1 MAHDSHG
8 WIWCTSTIAIPGVVD
23 ASSCLLAPSLLALCC
38 GNVLAQSSGEPV
50 PNGRLPTW
58 AVPERYS
65 LALKID
71 PEQTQ
76 FSGRT
81 TIRVQLK
88 QASDHLWLHGKELKV
103 SKVTVKPG
111 KGKALTARYVEA
123 DAQTGVARLDFG
135 RTLSPQTLT
144 VEIAYSAPLNQQLQG
159 LYQVKYQGKAYA
171 MTQMEPISARYAFP
185 GFDEPAFKTPFDI
198 SLTVPSDDQ
207 ALANTI
213 ATSTKPAG
221 KGWKTVTFAPTVP
234 LPTYLVAYAAGPWD
248 VVDVAPMPATPQRP
262 NATPLRGIAAKGQG
276 PRITPALDQTPAI
289 IAALEDYYAFGY
301 PFDKLDLVA
310 APDFSAGAME
320 NPGFVTFRDWLLLLD
335 KDSPAEN
342 VQRSFNVNAHELAH
356 QWTGDTVTMAWWD
369 DLWLNEAFATW
380 MQQKIT
386 MQLHPEYH
394 ANLDRI
400 GGAQHAM
407 ENDSLVSARK
417 IRQPITGNGDIETAF
432 DGITYQKGAAV
443 LAMFEAFVGEGVFRQ
458 GMRAYIAK
466 HKFGNA
472 TADDLVDAIAEAA
485 GKGDDFKAAFRS
497 FLNQPGVPYLQTQVA
512 REGGKTVV
520 KLQQQRYLPLGSSG
534 SAAQQWGVPVCVKYG
549 KGKNQ
554 VGTACQL
561 LEGGSGSIVL
571 EGAGKNTWV
580 FPNARGAG
588 YYRFSLP
595 SKQLAALGKQVGQL
609 DDNEQ
614 LAYAD
619 AINAAYRHGDADNA
633 AVLAALAQLAP
644 SASADVSTALLDRF
658 GWIWRY
664 QATTEA
670 QRGALR
676 KAAEQAYLPRLRALG
691 YTRRSGESIDDT
703 ALRTSL
709 ASVFALRLQNAE
721 VRKALLAQGDAVLAG
736 GKGALDFSAANP
748 DLLGTVLAVTVQERG
763 APAVQALI
771 DALRTHA
778 DPAQRNAMIAALGAV
793 QDPALLKQVRDFALT
808 DAIKVGEMKSL
819 LMRGHSDERSHE
831 SMWAWFT
838 ANFDRIV
845 QRSGS
850 FDGGG
855 LPALGASGG
864 CSVDEADRLD
874 AFFKPR
880 LAKLSGADR
889 GLAQTG
895 ETIRL
900 CAALRQAQAR
910 KR

>member
-1 MAHDSHG
+1 M
-8 WIWCTSTIAIPGVVD
+8 
-23 ASSCLLAPSLLALCC
+23 
-38 GNVLAQSSGEPV
+38 
-50 PNGRLPTW
+50 
-58 AVPERYS
+58 
-65 LALKID
+65 
-71 PEQTQ
+71 
-76 FSGRT
+76 
-81 TIRVQLK
+81 
-88 QASDHLWLHGKELKV
+88 
-103 SKVTVKPG
+103 
-111 KGKALTARYVEA
+111 
-123 DAQTGVARLDFG
+123 
-135 RTLSPQTLT
+135 
-144 VEIAYSAPLNQQLQG
+144 
-159 LYQVKYQGKAYA
+159 
-171 MTQMEPISARYAFP
+171 
-185 GFDEPAFKTPFDI
+185 
-198 SLTVPSDDQ
+198 
-207 ALANTI
+207 
-213 ATSTKPAG
+213 
-221 KGWKTVTFAPTVP
+221 
-234 LPTYLVAYAAGPWD
+234 
-248 VVDVAPMPATPQRP
+248 
-262 NATPLRGIAAKGQG
+262 RGIAAKGQG

-443 LAMFEAFVGEGVFRQ
+443 LAMFEAFVGEDVFRE

-466 HKFGNA
+466 HQFGNA

-520 KLQQQRYLPLGSSG
+520 KLQQQRYLPLGSTG

-554 VGTACQL
+554 VSTACQL
-561 LEGGSGSIVL
+561 LENGSGSIVL

-595 SKQLAALGKQVGQL
+595 KKQLAALGKQVGQL

-644 SASADVSTALLDRF
+644 SASADVSTALLERF
-658 GWIWRY
+658 VWIWRY

-676 KAAEQAYLPRLRALG
+676 KAAEQSYLPRLRALG

-736 GKGALDFSAANP
+736 GNGALDFSAANP

-763 APAVQALI
+763 APAVQRLI

-793 QDPALLKQVRDFALT
+793 QDPGLLKQVRDFALT

-819 LMRGHSDERSHE
+819 LMRGHSDERSHD

-900 CAALRQAQAR
+900 CAALKQAQIAQR
-910 KR
+910 

>member
-1 MAHDSHG
+1 MRRFA
-8 WIWCTSTIAIPGVVD
+8 
-23 ASSCLLAPSLLALCC
+23 CLLVSSLLALCC
-38 GNVLAQSSGEPV
+38 GTALAQSSGEPV

-88 QASDHLWLHGKELKV
+88 QASDHLWLHGKELQV

-111 KGKALTARYVEA
+111 KGKALTAGYVEA

-135 RTLSPQTLT
+135 RTLKPQTLT

-185 GFDEPAFKTPFDI
+185 GFDEPAFKTPFNL
-198 SLTVPSDDQ
+198 SLTVPSHDQ

-213 ATSTKPAG
+213 AISTKPAG

-356 QWTGDTVTMAWWD
+356 QWTGDAVTMEWWD

-386 MQLHPEYH
+386 MQLHPEYN

-400 GGAQHAM
+400 SGAQHAM

-443 LAMFEAFVGEGVFRQ
+443 LAMFEAFVGEDVFRE

-466 HKFGNA
+466 HTFGNA

-485 GKGDDFKAAFRS
+485 GKGNDFKAAFRS
-497 FLNQPGVPYLQTQVA
+497 FLNQPGVPYLQTEVA

-520 KLQQQRYLPLGSSG
+520 KLQQQRYLPLGSTG
-534 SAAQQWGVPVCVKYG
+534 STAQQWGVPVCVKYG
-549 KGKNQ
+549 KGEKQ
-554 VGTACQL
+554 VGTACKL
-561 LEGGSGSIVL
+561 LEDGSGSIVL

-595 SKQLAALGKQVGQL
+595 KKQLAALAGRSASWTITNSSPTPMRSMRRTVTAMLTTRLCSRRSRSWRRRNRPMSLPRWWIASCGSGATRPPPRRSAAHCARLPNRRICRVCVHWVTRGAAASRSTTPHCVRRWPACSRCVCRTQR
-609 DDNEQ
+609 
-614 LAYAD
+614 YA
-619 AINAAYRHGDADNA
+619 RHCSHKAMRYW
-633 AVLAALAQLAP
+633 LAATAHWISPPLTRTCWAP
-644 SASADVSTALLDRF
+644 R
-658 GWIWRY
+658 W
-664 QATTEA
+664 Q
-670 QRGALR
+670 
-676 KAAEQAYLPRLRALG
+676 
-691 YTRRSGESIDDT
+691 
-703 ALRTSL
+703 
-709 ASVFALRLQNAE
+709 
-721 VRKALLAQGDAVLAG
+721 
-736 GKGALDFSAANP
+736 
-748 DLLGTVLAVTVQERG
+748 
-763 APAVQALI
+763 
-771 DALRTHA
+771 
-778 DPAQRNAMIAALGAV
+778 
-793 QDPALLKQVRDFALT
+793 
-808 DAIKVGEMKSL
+808 
-819 LMRGHSDERSHE
+819 
-831 SMWAWFT
+831 
-838 ANFDRIV
+838 
-845 QRSGS
+845 
-850 FDGGG
+850 
-855 LPALGASGG
+855 
-864 CSVDEADRLD
+864 
-874 AFFKPR
+874 
-880 LAKLSGADR
+880 
-889 GLAQTG
+889 
-895 ETIRL
+895 
-900 CAALRQAQAR
+900 
-910 KR
+910 

>member
-1 MAHDSHG
+1 MRRLA
-8 WIWCTSTIAIPGVVD
+8 
-23 ASSCLLAPSLLALCC
+23 CLLAPSVLALCC
-38 GNVLAQSSGEPV
+38 GTALAQSAGEPV

-71 PEQTQ
+71 PEQAQ

-103 SKVTVKPG
+103 SKATVKPA
-111 KGKALTARYVEA
+111 KGKPLTARYVQA
-123 DAQTGVARLDFG
+123 DAQAGVVRLEFG
-135 RTLSPQTLT
+135 RTLKPQTLS
-144 VEIAYSAPLNQQLQG
+144 VDISYSAPLNQQLQG
-159 LYQVKYQGKAYA
+159 LYQVKFQGNAYA

-198 SLTVPSDDQ
+198 SLTVPKDDQ

-248 VVDVAPMPATPQRP
+248 VVDVPAMPATPQRP
-262 NATPLRGIAAKGQG
+262 TATPLRGIAAKGQG

-335 KDSPAEN
+335 KNSPAEN
-342 VQRSFNVNAHELAH
+342 LQRSFNVNAHELAH
-356 QWTGDTVTMAWWD
+356 QWTGDTVTMEWWD

-386 MQLHPEYH
+386 MQLHPEYR

-407 ENDSLVSARK
+407 DNDSLVSARK

-443 LAMFEAFVGEGVFRQ
+443 LGMFEAFVGEEVFRQ
-458 GMRAYIAK
+458 GMRAYIAE
-466 HKFGNA
+466 HKFANA
-472 TADDLVDAIAEAA
+472 TADDLVDAIASAA
-485 GKGDDFKAAFRS
+485 GKDDAFKAAFRS
-497 FLNQPGVPYLQTQVA
+497 FLDQPGVPYLQTQLA

-520 KLQQQRYLPLGSSG
+520 RLQQQRYLPLGSTG

-561 LEGGSGSIVL
+561 LDSASGSIVL

-580 FPNARGAG
+580 FPNAQGAG

-595 SKQLAALGKQVGQL
+595 SKQLAALGKQVAQL
-609 DDNEQ
+609 DDSEQ

-619 AINAAYRHGDADNA
+619 AIDAAYRRGDAGND
-633 AVLAALAQLAP
+633 AVLAAIKQLAP
-644 SASADVSTALLDRF
+644 SASADVSTALVGRF
-658 GWIWRY
+658 GWIWRH
-664 QATTEA
+664 QAGTDA
-670 QRGALR
+670 QRNALR
-676 KAAEQAYLPRLRALG
+676 KVAEQAYLPRLRQLG
-691 YTRRSGESIDDT
+691 YARRSGESIDDT
-703 ALRTSL
+703 ALRSSL
-709 ASVFALRLQNAE
+709 VSLFALRLQHPE
-721 VRKALLAQGDAVLAG
+721 VRKALLAQGDTVLAG
-736 GKGALDFSAANP
+736 GAGALDFSAANP
-748 DLLGTVLAVTVQERG
+748 DLLDTTLAVTAQERG
-763 APAVQALI
+763 APAVEALI
-771 DALRTHA
+771 GALRTHA
-778 DPAQRNAMIAALGAV
+778 DPAQRNAMIAALGSV
-793 QDPALLKQVRDFALT
+793 QDPVLLTRVRDFALT

-819 LMRGHSDERSHE
+819 LRQGHAEPASHD
-831 SMWAWFT
+831 SMWPWFT

-864 CSVDEADRLD
+864 CSSAEADRME

-880 LAKLSGADR
+880 LASLSGADR
-889 GLAQTG
+889 GMAQTG
-895 ETIRL
+895 EAIRL
-900 CAALRQAQAR
+900 CAALKQAQTA

>member
-1 MAHDSHG
+1 MRRVA
-8 WIWCTSTIAIPGVVD
+8 
-23 ASSCLLAPSLLALCC
+23 CLLAPSLLGLCC
-38 GNVLAQSSGEPV
+38 GTVLAQSSGEPV

-65 LALKID
+65 LSLKID
-71 PEQTQ
+71 PDQAQ

-81 TIRVQLK
+81 SIRVQLK

-111 KGKALTARYVEA
+111 KGKGKGLNARYVDA
-123 DAQTGVARLDFG
+123 DVQAGVVRLYFG
-135 RTLSPQTLT
+135 RTLQPQTLT
-144 VEIAYSAPLNQQLQG
+144 VDIVYSAPLNQQLQG
-159 LYQVKYQGKAYA
+159 LYQVKYQGQSYA

-185 GFDEPAFKTPFDI
+185 GFDEPAFKNPFDL
-198 SLTVPSDDQ
+198 SLTVPKDDQ

-248 VVDVAPMPATPQRP
+248 VLDVPPMPATPQRP
-262 NATPLRGIAAKGQG
+262 SATPLRGIAAKGQG
-276 PRITPALDQTPAI
+276 PRITSALDQTPAI

-342 VQRSFNVNAHELAH
+342 VQRSFNTNAHELAH
-356 QWTGDTVTMAWWD
+356 QWTGDAVTMAWWD

-386 MQLHPEYH
+386 MQLHPEYR

-400 GGAQHAM
+400 TGAQHAM
-407 ENDSLVSARK
+407 DNDSLVSARK

-443 LAMFEAFVGEGVFRQ
+443 LAMFEAFVGEDVFRE

-466 HKFGNA
+466 HKFGSA
-472 TADDLVDAIAEAA
+472 TADDLVDAIAEAT
-485 GKGDDFKAAFRS
+485 GKGEEFKAAFRS
-497 FLNQPGVPYLQTQVA
+497 FLNQPGVPSLQTQLA

-520 KLQQQRYLPLGSSG
+520 KLQQQRYLPLGSTG
-534 SAAQQWGVPVCVKYG
+534 STAQQWGVPVCVKYG

-554 VGTACQL
+554 VGTACQM
-561 LEGGSGSIVL
+561 LEDRSGSIAL

-595 SKQLAALGKQVGQL
+595 KKQLAALGKQIGQL
-609 DDNEQ
+609 DENER

-619 AINAAYRHGDADNA
+619 AIDAAYRHGDADSD
-633 AVLAALAQLAP
+633 AVLAALTQLAP

-658 GWIWRY
+658 VWIRRY
-664 QATTEA
+664 QATTGCTARRIA
-670 QRGALR
+670 Q
-676 KAAEQAYLPRLRALG
+676 
-691 YTRRSGESIDDT
+691 DC
-703 ALRTSL
+703 RTSL
-709 ASVFALRLQNAE
+709 
-721 VRKALLAQGDAVLAG
+721 
-736 GKGALDFSAANP
+736 SAASASAGLYAAQRRLHRRHHAALVVGWP
-748 DLLGTVLAVTVQERG
+748 VCVMSAERRSAHRTARAGRCGAGRWQGRAGFLCRQPGSARYRAGSDRAGTRRARCADLDRCIAHACRPRAAQRHDHRPGHG
-763 APAVQALI
+763 AGPGAAQAGARFRAHRCDQGRRDEGPAVA
-771 DALRTHA
+771 
-778 DPAQRNAMIAALGAV
+778 
-793 QDPALLKQVRDFALT
+793 
-808 DAIKVGEMKSL
+808 
-819 LMRGHSDERSHE
+819 RG
-831 SMWAWFT
+831 
-838 ANFDRIV
+838 
-845 QRSGS
+845 Q
-850 FDGGG
+850 
-855 LPALGASGG
+855 L
-864 CSVDEADRLD
+864 
-874 AFFKPR
+874 
-880 LAKLSGADR
+880 
-889 GLAQTG
+889 
-895 ETIRL
+895 
-900 CAALRQAQAR
+900 
-910 KR
+910 

>member
-1 MAHDSHG
+1 MRR
-8 WIWCTSTIAIPGVVD
+8 
-23 ASSCLLAPSLLALCC
+23 LARLIVPSVLALCC
-38 GNVLAQSSGEPV
+38 GTSLAQSSDDPV
-50 PNGRLPTW
+50 PTGRLPDW

-65 LALKID
+65 LALRID
-71 PEQTQ
+71 PDQAQ

-111 KGKALTARYVEA
+111 KGKAVTARYVQA
-123 DAQTGVARLDFG
+123 DAKAGVARLDFG
-135 RTLSPQTLT
+135 RVLKPQTLT
-144 VEIAYSAPLNQQLQG
+144 VDISYSAPLNQQLQG
-159 LYQVKYQGKAYA
+159 LYQVKTQGQAYA

-185 GFDEPAFKTPFDI
+185 GFDEPAFKTPFDL
-198 SLTVPSDDQ
+198 SLTVPKDDQ
-207 ALANTI
+207 ALANTRAI
-213 ATSTKPAG
+213 ATKPAG
-221 KGWKTVTFAPTVP
+221 KGWKTVTFASTLP
-234 LPTYLVAYAAGPWD
+234 LPTYLVAFAAGPWD
-248 VVDVAPMPATPQRP
+248 VVEVSAMAPTPQRGI
-262 NATPLRGIAAKGQG
+262 ATPLRGIAVKGQG
-276 PRITPALDQTPAI
+276 ARITPALDQTPAI

-386 MQLHPEYH
+386 MQLHPEYR
-394 ANLDRI
+394 ANLARI
-400 GGAQHAM
+400 VGAQHAM
-407 ENDSLVSARK
+407 DNDSLVSARK

-443 LAMFEAFVGEGVFRQ
+443 LGMFEAFVGEDVFRE
-458 GMRAYIAK
+458 GMRAYIAQ

-472 TADDLVDAIAEAA
+472 TADDLVDAIAQAA
-485 GKGDDFKAAFRS
+485 GKGEDFKAAFRS
-497 FLNQPGVPYLQTQVA
+497 FLNQPGVPYLQTQLA
-512 REGGKTVV
+512 REGGKTLLKV
-520 KLQQQRYLPLGSSG
+520 QQQRYLPIGSTG
-534 SAAQQWGVPVCVKYG
+534 SAAQQWGLPVCVKYG
-549 KGKNQ
+549 KGKGQ
-554 VGTACQL
+554 VGTACQML
-561 LEGGSGSIVL
+561 DGPSGSIVL
-571 EGAGKNTWV
+571 EGAGRNTWV

-595 SKQLAALGKQVGQL
+595 AKQLSALGKQIGQL
-609 DDNEQ
+609 DESER

-619 AINAAYRHGDADNA
+619 AIDAAYRHGDADDG
-633 AVLAALAQLAP
+633 AVLAALKQLA
-644 SASADVSTALLDRF
+644 SSESADVATAMVGRLQ
-658 GWIWRY
+658 WMWRH
-664 QATTEA
+664 QASSDA
-670 QRGALR
+670 QRAVLR
-676 KAAEQAYLPRLRALG
+676 KAAEQAYLPRLRQLG
-691 YTRRSGESIDDT
+691 YARRAGDSIDDT
-703 ALRTSL
+703 SLRTSL
-709 ASVFALRLQNAE
+709 SSLLGVQLQTPE

-736 GKGALDFSAANP
+736 NNGALDFGAANP
-748 DLLGTVLAVTVQERG
+748 DLLEAALAVAVQERG
-763 APAVQALI
+763 APAVQALQQ
-771 DALRTHA
+771 ALRTHA
-778 DPAQRNAMIAALGAV
+778 DPAQRNAMIGALGAV
-793 QDPALLKQVRDFALT
+793 QDPALLTQVRDFALT
-808 DAIKVGEMKSL
+808 DAIKVGEMKYL
-819 LMRGHSDERSHE
+819 LMRGHSTQATHAA
-831 SMWAWFT
+831 MWPWFT

-855 LPALGASGG
+855 LPALGAAGG
-864 CSVDEADRLD
+864 CSTQEADQLD

-880 LAKLSGADR
+880 LATLSGADR

-895 ETIRL
+895 EAIRL
-900 CAALRQAQAR
+900 CAALQQAQAR

>member
-1 MAHDSHG
+1 MRRLA
-8 WIWCTSTIAIPGVVD
+8 
-23 ASSCLLAPSLLALCC
+23 CLLAPSLLALCC
-38 GNVLAQSSGEPV
+38 GTALAQSSGEPL
-50 PNGRLPTW
+50 PNGRLPAW

-71 PEQTQ
+71 PDQAQ

-81 TIRVQLK
+81 IIRVQLK
-88 QASDHLWLHGKELKV
+88 QASDHVWLHGKELKV
-103 SKVTVKPG
+103 SKATVKPG
-111 KGKALTARYVEA
+111 KGKALTARYVQA
-123 DAQTGVARLDFG
+123 DAQAGVVRLDFG
-135 RTLSPQTLT
+135 RTLKPQTIT
-144 VEIAYSAPLNQQLQG
+144 VDIAYSAPLNQQLQG
-159 LYQVKYQGKAYA
+159 LYQVKYQGNAYA

-198 SLTVPSDDQ
+198 SLTVPKDDQ

-248 VVDVAPMPATPQRP
+248 VVDVPAMPATPQRP

-335 KDSPAEN
+335 KDSPAVN
-342 VQRSFNVNAHELAH
+342 VQRSFNTNAHELAH

-400 GGAQHAM
+400 GGAQYAM
-407 ENDSLVSARK
+407 NNDSLVSARK

-443 LAMFEAFVGEGVFRQ
+443 LAMFEAFVGEEVFRE

-466 HKFGNA
+466 HRFANA
-472 TADDLVDAIAEAA
+472 TADDLVDAIADAA
-485 GKGDDFKAAFRS
+485 GKDDAFKAAFRS
-497 FLNQPGVPYLQTQVA
+497 FLDQPGVPYLQTQVA
-512 REGGKTVV
+512 RAGGKTVV
-520 KLQQQRYLPLGSSG
+520 NLQQQRYLPLGSTG
-534 SAAQQWGVPVCVKYG
+534 STAQQWGVPVCVKYG

-561 LEGGSGSIVL
+561 LDSASGSIVL
-571 EGAGKNTWV
+571 EGAGNNTWV

-595 SKQLAALGKQVGQL
+595 KKQLAALGKQIGQL
-609 DDNEQ
+609 DDSEK

-619 AINAAYRHGDADNA
+619 AIDAAYRHGDADSD
-633 AVLAALAQLAP
+633 AVLAALKQLAP
-644 SASADVSTALLDRF
+644 SPSADVSTALVDRF
-658 GWIWRY
+658 VWIWQY
-664 QATTEA
+664 QASTDA

-676 KAAEQAYLPRLRALG
+676 KVAEQAYLPRLRQLG
-691 YTRRSGESIDDT
+691 YTRRSGESVDDV
-703 ALRTSL
+703 ALRSSL
-709 ASVFALRLQNAE
+709 ASLFGLRLRNPE

-736 GKGALDFSAANP
+736 GNGALDFSAANP
-748 DLLGTVLAVTVQERG
+748 DLLGSALAVTVQERG
-763 APAVQALI
+763 AAAVDALI
-771 DALRTHA
+771 AALRTHA
-778 DPAQRNAMIAALGAV
+778 DPAQRNAMIDGLGAV

-819 LMRGHSDERSHE
+819 LRRGHAEHASHA
-831 SMWAWFT
+831 SMWPWFT

-864 CSVDEADRLD
+864 CSSEEADRLE

-880 LAKLSGADR
+880 LASLSGADR

-895 ETIRL
+895 ESIRL
-900 CAALRQAQAR
+900 CAALQQAQTA

>member
-1 MAHDSHG
+1 MRRLA
-8 WIWCTSTIAIPGVVD
+8 
-23 ASSCLLAPSLLALCC
+23 CLLAPSLLALCC
-38 GNVLAQSSGEPV
+38 GTALAQSSGEPV

-65 LALKID
+65 LSFKID
-71 PEQTQ
+71 PDQSE

-81 TIRVQLK
+81 SIRVQLK

-103 SKVTVKPG
+103 SKVTVKPV
-111 KGKALTARYVEA
+111 KGKALTARYVQA
-123 DAQTGVARLDFG
+123 DAQAGVVRLDFG
-135 RTLSPQTLT
+135 RTLQPQTLT
-144 VEIAYSAPLNQQLQG
+144 VDIVYSAPLNQQLQG
-159 LYQVKYQGKAYA
+159 LYQVKYQGQAYA

-185 GFDEPAFKTPFDI
+185 GFDEPAFKTPFDL
-198 SLTVPSDDQ
+198 SLTVPTDDQ

-213 ATSTKPAG
+213 ATSSKPAG

-248 VVDVAPMPATPQRP
+248 VVDVPAMPATPQRP
-262 NATPLRGIAAKGQG
+262 NPTPLRGIAAKGQG

-342 VQRSFNVNAHELAH
+342 VQRSFNTNAHELAH
-356 QWTGDTVTMAWWD
+356 QWTGDAVTMEWWD

-386 MQLHPEYH
+386 MQLHPEYR

-407 ENDSLVSARK
+407 DNDSLVSARK

-443 LAMFEAFVGEGVFRQ
+443 LAMFEAFVGEDVFRQ

-466 HKFGNA
+466 HKFGSA
-472 TADDLVDAIAEAA
+472 TADDLVDAIADAA
-485 GKGDDFKAAFRS
+485 GKGEEFKAAFRS
-497 FLNQPGVPYLQTQVA
+497 FLNQPGVPYLQTQLA

-520 KLQQQRYLPLGSSG
+520 KLQQQRYLPLGSTG
-534 SAAQQWGVPVCVKYG
+534 STAQQWGVPVCIKYG

-554 VGTACQL
+554 VGTACQML
-561 LEGGSGSIVL
+561 ADGSGSIVL
-571 EGAGKNTWV
+571 DGAGKNTWV

-595 SKQLAALGKQVGQL
+595 KKQLAELGKQVGQL

-619 AINAAYRHGDADNA
+619 AIDAAYRHGDTDGD
-633 AVLAALAQLAP
+633 AVLAALKQLAP
-644 SASADVSTALLDRF
+644 SESADVSTALLNRF
-658 GWIWRY
+658 VWIWRY
-664 QATTEA
+664 QATSQA
-670 QRGALR
+670 QRDVLR
-676 KAAEQAYLPRLRALG
+676 KAAEQAYLPRLRQLG

-703 ALRTSL
+703 SLRSALAGL
-709 ASVFALRLQNAE
+709 FALRLQNAE

-736 GKGALDFSAANP
+736 GNGALDFSKANP
-748 DLLGTVLAVTVQERG
+748 DLLGTALAVTAQERG
-763 APAVQALI
+763 APAVQSLI

-778 DPAQRNAMIAALGAV
+778 DPAQRNAMIAALGTL

-819 LMRGHSDERSHE
+819 LMRGHSCETSHA
-831 SMWAWFT
+831 SMWPWFT

-864 CSVDEADRLD
+864 CSVEEADRLD

-880 LAKLSGADR
+880 LATLSGADR
-889 GLAQTG
+889 GMAQTG

-900 CAALRQAQAR
+900 CAALKQAQTA

>member
-1 MAHDSHG
+1 MRRLA
-8 WIWCTSTIAIPGVVD
+8 
-23 ASSCLLAPSLLALCC
+23 CLLAPSLLALCC

-198 SLTVPSDDQ
+198 SLTVPNDDQ

-443 LAMFEAFVGEGVFRQ
+443 LAMFEAFVGEDVFRQ

-520 KLQQQRYLPLGSSG
+520 MLQQQRYLPLGSSG

>member
-1 MAHDSHG
+1 MRRFA
-8 WIWCTSTIAIPGVVD
+8 
-23 ASSCLLAPSLLALCC
+23 CLLVPSLLALCC
-38 GNVLAQSSGEPV
+38 GTALAQSSGEPV

-71 PEQTQ
+71 PEQTK

-88 QASDHLWLHGKELKV
+88 QASDHLWLHGKELQV

-111 KGKALTARYVEA
+111 NGKALTARYVEA

-135 RTLSPQTLT
+135 RTLKPQILT

-185 GFDEPAFKTPFDI
+185 GFDEPAFKTPFNL
-198 SLTVPSDDQ
+198 SLTVPSHDR

-213 ATSTKPAG
+213 AISTKPAG

-248 VVDVAPMPATPQRP
+248 VVDVAPMPATSQRP

-335 KDSPAEN
+335 KDAPAEN

-356 QWTGDTVTMAWWD
+356 QWTGDAVTMEWWD

-386 MQLHPEYH
+386 MQLHPEYN
-394 ANLDRI
+394 ANLERI
-400 GGAQHAM
+400 SGAQHAM

-443 LAMFEAFVGEGVFRQ
+443 LAMFEAFVGEDVFRE

-466 HKFGNA
+466 HTFGNA

-497 FLNQPGVPYLQTQVA
+497 FLNQPGVPYLQTEVA

-520 KLQQQRYLPLGSSG
+520 KLQQQRYLPLGSTG
-534 SAAQQWGVPVCVKYG
+534 STAQQWGVPVCVKYG
-549 KGKNQ
+549 KGKKQ
-554 VGTACQL
+554 VGTACKL
-561 LEGGSGSIVL
+561 LENGSGSIVL

-595 SKQLAALGKQVGQL
+595 KKQLAALGRQIGQL

-633 AVLAALAQLAP
+633 AVLAAITQLAP
-644 SASADVSTALLDRF
+644 SKSADVSTALVDRLV
-658 GWIWRY
+658 WIWRY

-691 YTRRSGESIDDT
+691 YTRRSGESVDDT
-703 ALRTSL
+703 ALRASL
-709 ASVFALRLQNAE
+709 AGLFALRLQNAE
-721 VRKALLAQGDAVLAG
+721 VRKALLAQGDAALAG
-736 GKGALDFSAANP
+736 GNGALDFSAANP
-748 DLLGTVLAVTVQERG
+748 DLLGTALAVTMQERG
-763 APAVQALI
+763 APAVQTLI

-819 LMRGHSDERSHE
+819 LMRGHSYENSHD
-831 SMWAWFT
+831 SMWTWFT
-838 ANFDRIV
+838 ANFERIV

-864 CSVDEADRLD
+864 SSVEEADRLY

-895 ETIRL
+895 ESIRL
-900 CAALRQAQAR
+900 CAALQQAH
-910 KR
+910 KH

>member
-1 MAHDSHG
+1 MRRLA
-8 WIWCTSTIAIPGVVD
+8 
-23 ASSCLLAPSLLALCC
+23 CLLAPSLLALCC

-900 CAALRQAQAR
+900 CAALKQAQTAQR
-910 KR
+910 